1 MAVDAGQDPLEYS
14 KGCPVVY
21 LTMST
26 RSETVAELW
35 ADIVKAAL
43 RDRG

>member
-1 MAVDAGQDPLEYS
+1 MAVDAGQDLQEYS
-14 KGCPVVY
+14 KGCPAVY
-21 LTMST
+21 SRMST

-43 RDRG
+43 RDR